1 MRKNRSSFFNE
12 TMDYYNTQMP
22 GMVGPNN
29 MMPNATQY
37 SMSQSGFY
45 MGNQPQNNGLPY
57 EDVNARLAKIER
69 HLNKLEHRV
78 NTLEQNNTSYST
90 EDGDTTINNMYMV

>member
-1 MRKNRSSFFNE
+1 MKKNRSSFFNE

-22 GMVGPNN
+22 NMIGPNN

-45 MGNQPQNNGLPY
+45 MGNPNMSNTPFDDY
-57 EDVNARLAKIER
+57 SARLAKMER
-69 HLNKLEHRV
+69 QLNRLEHRV
-78 NTLEQNNTSYST
+78 SILEQNNTNYST